1 MKGAKNAEEFILE
14 NQLWQK
20 ELITLREIFLS
31 AGLTET
37 IKWGIPVYTNGSDN
51 VAGMAAFMS
60 YVEIWFYQGALL
72 DDKDGKLIVA
82 QEGITKALRQWRF
95 ESFEEIENEREQILA
110 FVKESVENFAMG
122 KIIKPSRGNDLELP
136 EDLKEKLDTDPTL
149 RLAFENMTLSRRR
162 DFVEHIST
170 AKREDTRN
178 ARLEKIIP
186 MILRGEGLNDKYNRK

>member
-1 MKGAKNAEEFILE
+1 MKGAANAEEFILE

-37 IKWGIPVYTNGSDN
+37 IKWGIPVYTNGSEN
-51 VAGMAAFMS
+51 VAGMAAFKS
-60 YVEIWFYQGALL
+60 YVGIWFYQGALL
-72 DDKDGKLIVA
+72 NDTAGKLIVA

-95 ESFEEIENEREQILA
+95 ESSDEIEKERDTILA
-110 FVKESVENFAMG
+110 FVKESVENFAQG
-122 KIIKPSRGNDLELP
+122 KVIKPSRGNDVVLP
-136 EDLKEKLDTDPTL
+136 EDLKARLDDDPTL
-149 RLAFENMTLSRRR
+149 KLAFENLTLSRRR
-162 DFVEHIST
+162 DFAEHIST
-170 AKREDTRN
+170 AKREDTRY